1 MTRRSTR
8 SIPSRLLPRLF
19 LSNLLF
25 VIALH
30 ASKDWLLDFDVG
42 VFWVVM
48 RVLACGG
55 FGVLVWEGVTGQL
68 AKRKTIEVSIGVV
81 LDSLCHFDVIFLVV
95 GVGNGLA
102 LALCPV
108 CVPIHGA
115 IPALLNTVWF

>member
-1 MTRRSTR
+1 VC
-8 SIPSRLLPRLF
+8 SIPSKLLPRLF

-30 ASKDWLLDFDVG
+30 ASKEWLLDFDVG

-68 AKRKTIEVSIGVV
+68 AKRKTIEVSIGI
-81 LDSLCHFDVIFLVV
+81 CV
-95 GVGNGLA
+95 GQ
-102 LALCPV
+102 
-108 CVPIHGA
+108 
-115 IPALLNTVWF
+115 FMSF